1 MSLLTDP
8 LLLAKF
14 STDGT
19 LQYGEAQY
27 FFQATVGDNI
37 KTLALVSTYSGPQL
51 DLLRQSHNTLWACR
65 YQGVHGL
72 QVIEVTHI
80 HSVVAMVPLPHDND
94 LFFVGEKLG
103 LEVAMLGGFEEE
115 LAE

>member
-1 MSLLTDP
+1 MSSLTDP

-19 LQYGEAQY
+19 LQYGEVQY
-27 FFQATVGDNI
+27 FFQATVGDEI
-37 KTLALVSTYSGPQL
+37 KTLALVSTYSGPQP

-65 YQGVHGL
+65 YQGVRGL

-80 HSVVAMVPLPHDND
+80 HSVVAMVPLPQDND
-94 LFFVGEKLG
+94 LLFVGEKLG

-115 LAE
+115 LTE